1 MITDSQ
7 SVISVE
13 GRSTALNCC
22 VTSPAL
28 FLVANDWILG
38 HLAPDVG
45 ITVEHYHFTD
55 LSFWLI
61 GSK

>member
-38 HLAPDVG
+38 HHQMWASQLNI
-45 ITVEHYHFTD
+45 IT
-55 LSFWLI
+55 SLI
-61 GSK
+61 FPSG